1 MSVMSN
7 QGFSR
12 NGVKETGTN
21 SGDGLSPAGIPQNSR
36 LDPVT
41 FYYCDRS

>member
-7 QGFSR
+7 QGFSM
-12 NGVKETGTN
+12 NGVKETGNN
-21 SGDGLSPAGIPQNSR
+21 SDEGLSPAGIPLNSR

-41 FYYCDRS
+41 LYYCDRR